1 MTLLRWQRPE
11 VPQWSPFRHL
21 SSLREEIDRLFES
34 PMAELTQSSGQFLNG
49 WMPPVDLYEDKDNLH
64 LKTELPGMSKDDI
77 EISIHDGVLTLSGE
91 RKLDEKY
98 ESAETYRSER
108 CLGRFQRTLT
118 LPSQVNADK
127 VKAHYQDGILTV
139 LMPKAEES
147 KPKHIE
153 IKAS

>member
-11 VPQWSPFRHL
+11 LNQWSPFRHL
-21 SSLREEIDRLFES
+21 SSLREEIDRLFDS
-34 PMAELTQSSGQFLNG
+34 PLSALTQSSNQFLSG
-49 WMPPVDLYEDKDNLH
+49 WMPAVDLYEDKDNLH
-64 LKTELPGMSKDDI
+64 LKAELPGMNKNNI
-77 EISIHDGVLTLSGE
+77 EISVHEGVLTISGE

-98 ESAETYRSER
+98 EAAEVYRSER
-108 CLGRFQRTLT
+108 ALGRFQRTLT
-118 LPSQVNADK
+118 LPAQVNAEK

-139 LMPKAEES
+139 LLPKAEES

>member
-11 VPQWSPFRHL
+11 VPQWSPFRRL
-21 SSLREEIDRLFES
+21 SNLREEIDRLFES
-34 PMAELTQSSGQFLNG
+34 PMAELTQASHQFLNG
-49 WMPPVDLYEDKDNLH
+49 WMPAVDVHEDEDNLH
-64 LKTELPGMSKDDI
+64 LKAELPGMKKDDI
-77 EISIHDGVLTLSGE
+77 KISIHEGVLTLSGE

-98 ESAETYRSER
+98 KDAEVYRSER

-118 LPSQVNADK
+118 LPTMVNPEK
-127 VKAHYQDGILTV
+127 VKATYRDGVLTV
-139 LMPKAEES
+139 LLPKAEES